1 MVLQV
6 GAAMLTLIS
15 IDTVSSAKLRSSML
29 QPYGAVT
36 VGTVAGVVSCLG
48 YKVLTG
54 RVMEKLGIHDTC
66 GVNNLHGV
74 PGLMAKEEAKAKE
87 VRVIGAKDLAE
98 DRRMEAKQDAC
109 NIRLSETRNQSGE
122 VINLKKKSFGVKM

>member
-36 VGTVAGVVSCLG
+36 AGTVASVVSCLG

-74 PGLMAKEEAKAKE
+74 PGIMAAVLSILVTLAASAESWGPELYK
-87 VRVIGAKDLAE
+87 VTPDL
-98 DRRMEAKQDAC
+98 
-109 NIRLSETRNQSGE
+109 L
-122 VINLKKKSFGVKM
+122 V